1 MPQTTNQERSQATRE
16 TVTVA
21 IASMMALF
29 AGVVALWIMVVG
41 QLRDSY
47 HQYVLGLVDSAA
59 QQVSRVP
66 AAAHE
71 QALAAAA
78 ANTRDV
84 RYLQLVTLEDGLP
97 RVRLDTR
104 SVQARVAAGLG
115 IADDTAQLQAMAAA
129 EANARDQALGGRISI
144 AGEEPQSGPDGQW
157 LAAWAPV
164 RDEKGET
171 VAALRLVANADVQV
185 ARIAEAR
192 KTAFL
197 GLVPSCLMLLV
208 LALGIH
214 RIRLDRIRLNRN
226 LRIEQG
232 RIRETEQSFRSLFEL
247 SPLGISLYE
256 GETGHFLQV
265 NDALVQATGHS
276 REALLRLTHEDV
288 APAAWSSSAPWPVG
302 ELAQT
307 HQYGPHECDV
317 KRADGSTFAALMTG
331 IGMTD
336 AQGRRVIWSF
346 MQDISQRK
354 LLEQEMAEAARCDRL
369 TGLANRT
376 LFLERLD
383 ESLQAVREGRQRSYA
398 VLFLDFDRFKV
409 VNDALGHAAGD
420 EMLRQIGD
428 RLRRWLKAV
437 GLPEMP
443 DGRGSL
449 IARFGGDE
457 FLVLLNQIGNGAAA
471 LPVADSLIAMLSG
484 AYVIHGRDV
493 YSTASIGIVTA
504 DQCMDSA
511 EAVVRNADVA
521 MYEAKHA
528 GRACHVLFDEAMHVR
543 LTRRIAIEEGLR
555 RALGTDQLGLVYQP
569 VVSLETGRTV
579 AVEALLRWTHPTM
592 GVVSPAEFIPV
603 AEESGLIVSIG
614 EWVLQEACA
623 MLVAW
628 RAQNLQAAPVSVSVN
643 VSRAELA
650 LGDRL
655 LERVRDTLASTG
667 LPPHCLQLEV
677 TEREV
682 MRDPQASQQLMMALR
697 DLGVRLAMDDFGTG
711 TSSLA
716 CLRDYPFDVIKI
728 DRSFL
733 RDISTRAD
741 VMALV
746 HATLLLIENLG
757 RETVAEGVE
766 NAEQVAALQSLG
778 CRYAQGYFFARP
790 QVSIDLSFD
799 VPGLQLQ
806 QPAA

>member
-1 MPQTTNQERSQATRE
+1 MPQTTEKERSQAARE

-21 IASMMALF
+21 VASLMALF
-29 AGVVALWIMVVG
+29 AGVVAMWVMTLSSM
-41 QLRDSY
+41 RDTY
-47 HQYVLGLVDSAA
+47 AL
-59 QQVSRVP
+59 QVSTLTQSVAKQLSASPP
-66 AAAHE
+66 ASRE
-71 QALAAAA
+71 QTLQTLQAD
-78 ANTRDV
+78 TPQI
-84 RYLQLVTLEDGLP
+84 RYLQLVVSDGTAT
-97 RVRLDTR
+97 RVQFDTR
-104 SVQARVAAGLG
+104 SVKERVRAGLELVDDEALQNATE
-115 IADDTAQLQAMAAA
+115 IADR
-129 EANARDQALGGRISI
+129 EARDGALLRGILRVGD
-144 AGEEPQSGPDGQW
+144 EPVKGPTGYW
-157 LAAWAPV
+157 LAAWAPLLNEQG
-164 RDEKGET
+164 RP
-171 VAALRLVANADVQV
+171 VAALRVVANADTYM

-192 KTAFL
+192 KTALL
-197 GLVPSCLMLLV
+197 GLLPSCLMLLV
-208 LALGIH
+208 MALGIH

-226 LRIEQG
+226 LRKEQG
-232 RIRETEQSFRSLFEL
+232 RSRENEQSFRSLFEL
-247 SPLGISLYE
+247 SPLGISLYDC
-256 GETGHFLQV
+256 GSGKFLQV
-265 NDALVQATGHS
+265 NDALVAATGHS
-276 REALLRLTHEDV
+276 REHLLSLTHDDI
-288 APAAWSSSAPWPVG
+288 APEAWLDSAPWPAH

-307 HQYGPHECDV
+307 HQYGPHEGEV
-317 KRADGSTFAALMTG
+317 RRSDGTAFSALMTG

-376 LFLERLD
+376 LFLERLQQ
-383 ESLQAVREGRQRSYA
+383 SLDAVRTGHQPTYA

-420 EMLRQIGD
+420 EMLRQISK
-428 RLRRWLKAV
+428 RLRHWLDTV
-437 GLPEMP
+437 VLPELH
-443 DGRGSL
+443 DSRGSL

-457 FLVLLNQIGNGAAA
+457 FLVLLNTLDNAAA
-471 LPVADSLIAMLSG
+471 AIAVADSLIVLLRES
-484 AYVIHGRDV
+484 YVIHGRDV

-504 DQCMDSA
+504 EQCMDTA

-555 RALGTDQLGLVYQP
+555 RALGTEQLALVYQP

-579 AVEALLRWTHPTM
+579 AVEALLRWNHPTM
-592 GVVSPAEFIPV
+592 GAISPTEFIPV
-603 AEESGLIVSIG
+603 AEESGLIVAIG
-614 EWVLQEACA
+614 EWVLQQACR
-623 MLVAW
+623 MLADW
-628 RAQNLQAAPVSVSVN
+628 RISNAESAPLVVSVN

-655 LERVRDTLASTG
+655 MSRVRDVLADTS
-667 LPPHCLQLEV
+667 LPASCLQLEV

-682 MRDPQASQQLMMALR
+682 MRDPESSQQLMIALR
-697 DLGVRLAMDDFGTG
+697 ALGVRLAMDDFGTG

-733 RDISTRAD
+733 RDISTRPD

-778 CRYAQGYFFARP
+778 CRYAQGYYFARP
-790 QVSIDLSFD
+790 QASINLSLRSEYQ
-799 VPGLQLQ
+799 VQ

>member
-1 MPQTTNQERSQATRE
+1 MPQTTEKERSQAARE

-21 IASMMALF
+21 VASSMALF
-29 AGVVALWIMVVG
+29 AGVVAMWVMTLSSM
-41 QLRDSY
+41 RDTY
-47 HQYVLGLVDSAA
+47 AL
-59 QQVSRVP
+59 QVSTLTQSVAKQLTAAPP
-66 AAAHE
+66 ASRE
-71 QALAAAA
+71 QTLQALQAD
-78 ANTRDV
+78 TPQI
-84 RYLQLVTLEDGLP
+84 RYLQLVVSDGTAT
-97 RVRLDTR
+97 RVQFDTR
-104 SVQARVAAGLG
+104 SVKERVRDGLELVDDEALQNAAE
-115 IADDTAQLQAMAAA
+115 IADR
-129 EANARDQALGGRISI
+129 EARDGALLRGILRVG
-144 AGEEPQSGPDGQW
+144 AEPVKGPTGYW
-157 LAAWAPV
+157 LAAWAPLLNEQG
-164 RDEKGET
+164 RPI
-171 VAALRLVANADVQV
+171 AALRVVANADTYM

-192 KTAFL
+192 KTALL
-197 GLVPSCLMLLV
+197 GLLPSCLMLLV
-208 LALGIH
+208 MALGIH

-226 LRIEQG
+226 LRQEQG
-232 RIRETEQSFRSLFEL
+232 RSRENEQSFRSLFEL
-247 SPLGISLYE
+247 SPLGISLYDCSS
-256 GETGHFLQV
+256 GKFLQV
-265 NDALVQATGHS
+265 NDALIAATGHG
-276 REALLRLTHEDV
+276 REHLLRLTHDDI
-288 APAAWSSSAPWPVG
+288 APEAWLDSAPWPAH

-307 HQYGPHECDV
+307 HQYGPHEGEV
-317 KRADGSTFAALMTG
+317 RRSDGSVFSALMTG

-376 LFLERLD
+376 LFLERLQQ
-383 ESLQAVREGRQRSYA
+383 SLDAVRTGQQTTYA

-420 EMLRQIGD
+420 EMLRQISK
-428 RLRRWLKAV
+428 RLRQWLDNV
-437 GLPEMP
+437 GLSELP
-443 DGRGSL
+443 DSRGSL

-457 FLVLLNQIGNGAAA
+457 FLVLLNTLESASAAI
-471 LPVADSLIAMLSG
+471 PVAESLIALLRES
-484 AYVIHGRDV
+484 YVIHGRDV

-504 DQCMDSA
+504 EQCMDTA

-521 MYEAKHA
+521 MYEA
-528 GRACHVLFDEAMHVR
+528 MHVR
-543 LTRRIAIEEGLR
+543 LTRRIAVEEGLR
-555 RALGTDQLGLVYQP
+555 RALGTEQLSLVYQP

-579 AVEALLRWTHPTM
+579 AVEALLRWNHPEM
-592 GVVSPAEFIPV
+592 GAIPPTEFIPV
-603 AEESGLIVSIG
+603 AEESGLIVAIG
-614 EWVLQEACA
+614 EWVLQQACR
-623 MLVAW
+623 MLADW
-628 RAQNLQAAPVSVSVN
+628 RISNAESAPLVVSVN

-655 LERVRDTLASTG
+655 MSRVRDVLAETG
-667 LPPHCLQLEV
+667 LPASCLQLEV

-682 MRDPQASQQLMMALR
+682 MRDPESSQQLMIALR
-697 DLGVRLAMDDFGTG
+697 ALGVRLAMDDFGTG

-733 RDISTRAD
+733 RDISTRPD

-778 CRYAQGYFFARP
+778 CRYAQGYYFARP
-790 QVSIDLSFD
+790 QASINLS
-799 VPGLQLQ
+799 LQSEYLVQ